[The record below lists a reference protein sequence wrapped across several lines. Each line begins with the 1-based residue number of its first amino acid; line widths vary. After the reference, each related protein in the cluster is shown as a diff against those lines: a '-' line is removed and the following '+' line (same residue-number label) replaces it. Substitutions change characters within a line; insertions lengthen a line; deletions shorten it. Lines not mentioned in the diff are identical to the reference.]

1 MQGLIYLL
9 RHGEIDKAVP
19 RRFLGRTDLPLNASG
34 MRQALALG
42 EQLQTIPF
50 TRVIAS
56 PLKRAVQT
64 AVLISGRPVEAI
76 EVIDDFA
83 EIDLGAWEGRTVAEI
98 EHTFPGAYEERG
110 QDLEHYRPL
119 GGESFGDLA
128 DRVCPAL
135 LGLAAQ
141 NGGPLL
147 IVAHAGVN
155 RVLLSRILHRPL
167 QRLLE
172 IPQDYGAV
180 NILRT
185 GAPGIEVVAINVR
198 CRIPSPIPSSQQ
210 HKNGPGRCAGGP
222 SGHQ

>member
-19 RRFLGRTDLPLNASG
+19 RRFLGRTDLPLNAG
-34 MRQALALG
+34 GIRQSLALG
-42 EQLQTIPF
+42 EHLHQIPF

-56 PLKRAVQT
+56 PLKRAVRT
-64 AVLISGRPVEAI
+64 AALVSGRPIEAI
-76 EVIDDFA
+76 EVVDALA

-98 EHTFPGAYEERG
+98 EHTFPGAYAQRG
-110 QDLEHYRPL
+110 QDLEHYRPQ

-128 DRVCPAL
+128 ARVCPTL
-135 LGLAAQ
+135 LDLAAQ
-141 NGGPLL
+141 GPGPLL

-155 RVLLSRILHRPL
+155 RVLLSRLLDRPL

-180 NILRT
+180 NILRRK
-185 GAPGIEVVAINVR
+185 AQHIEVAAINVLGHL
-198 CRIPSPIPSSQQ
+198 PSSQSFTTASL
-210 HKNGPGRCAGGP
+210 GETG
-222 SGHQ
+222 

>member
-1 MQGLIYLL
+1 MQDLIYLL

-34 MRQALALG
+34 IRQALALG
-42 EQLQTIPF
+42 EHLHQIPF
-50 TRVIAS
+50 ARVIAS

-64 AVLISGRPVEAI
+64 AALISGRPLEAI
-76 EVIDDFA
+76 EVIAAFT
-83 EIDLGAWEGRTVAEI
+83 EIDLGAWEGSTVAEI
-98 EHTFPGAYEERG
+98 EHNFPGAYAQRG

-119 GGESFGDLA
+119 DGESFGDLA

-135 LGLAAQ
+135 SELAAQ
-141 NGGPLL
+141 GPGPLL

-155 RVLLSRILHRPL
+155 RVVLSRLLHRPL

-180 NILRT
+180 NILRRK
-185 GAPGIEVVAINVR
+185 AQNLEVAAINLLGQL
-198 CRIPSPIPSSQQ
+198 PSPQSLITAAQGE
-210 HKNGPGRCAGGP
+210 KG
-222 SGHQ
+222 